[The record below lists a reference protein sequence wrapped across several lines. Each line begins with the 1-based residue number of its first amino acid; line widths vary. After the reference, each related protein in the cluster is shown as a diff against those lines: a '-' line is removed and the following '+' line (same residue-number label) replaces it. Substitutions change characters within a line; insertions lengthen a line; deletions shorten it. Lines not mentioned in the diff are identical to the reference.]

1 MGRLQTVPG
10 NGRRRPAAER
20 VGARSE
26 LDELRVACRRQVHVI
41 EVLGGAVSALR
52 VGAAALK
59 AENVELRAAYQRVR
73 DDRGAWARADAVEA
87 LEVTLPLD
95 ARAPGAA
102 RIVVEGLR
110 GRVPTSVIDD
120 ALLVAT
126 ELVTNSVRHSGAP
139 GGAVVVVR
147 VQITST
153 MVRLEVEDPGSGGT
167 IAPRAPDLES
177 GGGFGLNLVRALS
190 ERWGLERAVAG
201 GTCVWAQLR
210 RAPSVAH
217 ASALAG
223 GTRSS

>member
-1 MGRLQTVPG
+1 MERLQTVPG
-10 NGRRRPAAER
+10 NGRRRPAAEP
-20 VGARSE
+20 VAARSE

-41 EVLGGAVSALR
+41 EMLGGAVSALR

-73 DDRGAWARADAVEA
+73 ADAVEA

-95 ARAPGAA
+95 ARAPRAA

-126 ELVTNSVRHSGAP
+126 ELVTNSVRHSGA
-139 GGAVVVVR
+139 VVVIR

-153 MVRLEVEDPGSGGT
+153 MLRLEVEDPGSGGT

-217 ASALAG
+217 ASAFAG
-223 GTRSS
+223 GARSS

>member
-1 MGRLQTVPG
+1 MERLQTVPG
-10 NGRRRPAAER
+10 NGRRRPAAEP
-20 VGARSE
+20 VAARSE

-41 EVLGGAVSALR
+41 EMLGGAVSALR

-73 DDRGAWARADAVEA
+73 EPRGAWARADAVEA

-95 ARAPGAA
+95 ARAPRAA

-126 ELVTNSVRHSGAP
+126 ELVTNSVRHSGA
-139 GGAVVVVR
+139 VVVIR

-153 MVRLEVEDPGSGGT
+153 MLRLEVEDPGSGGT

-217 ASALAG
+217 ASAFAG
-223 GTRSS
+223 GARSS